1 MFPTIQLGPLNIQAP
16 GLVIIISLWA
26 GLSLAEKLARRNNYP
41 ADKIYNL
48 VLVSLIAGVIGA
60 RLSFVL
66 SNIGVFADSLSSI
79 VSLNPGLLDPFGG
92 TVTAL
97 LAAVIYGHKNQLE
110 IWSTLDILTPFFAV
124 VMIGIG
130 ISHLSSGNAYGLET
144 SLPWGFLLW
153 GAVRHPSQVY
163 EIAASSLTLLVI
175 WRDFSKNARAGILFL
190 KFLIITSIWIILL
203 EGFRGDSH
211 IIAAGIRSN
220 QVIALITLAVSVIL
234 FEKRISN
241 KANNLDQERWNN
253 NG

>member
-16 GLVIIISLWA
+16 GLVIIISLWT
-26 GLSLAEKLARRNNYP
+26 GLSLADKFARRNSYP

-66 SNIGVFADSLSSI
+66 SNIGVFADSFSSL

-97 LAAVIYGHKNQLE
+97 LAAVIYGHKNHLE
-110 IWSTLDILTPFFAV
+110 IWSTLDSLTPFFAV
-124 VMIGIG
+124 MMVGIG
-130 ISHLSSGNAYGLET
+130 ISHLSSGNAYGVET
-144 SLPWGFLLW
+144 SLPWGFRLW

-163 EIAASSLTLLVI
+163 EIAASSLTLLFI
-175 WRDFSKNARAGILFL
+175 WRDFSKIASPGILFL
-190 KFLIITSIWIILL
+190 KFLMITSLWIILL
-203 EGFRGDSH
+203 EGFRGDSQV
-211 IIAAGIRSN
+211 IAAGIRSN

-241 KANNLDQERWNN
+241 KANYLD
-253 NG
+253 